1 MAVTKWS
8 IRGEGRAQAPG
19 DVISNVGVDRDRRNQ
34 LDDARARAKAG
45 QRINDQRKAMGEVIA
60 GTAIEP
66 HSRAPSLRAMTR
78 KPSCLISCSHISPE
92 GGRSAFVGRHGAI
105 NPAGRGRSFN
115 TSALIE
121 MMTQQDNFWLGKWK
135 KTIWSS
141 SAQRLRVRTASG
153 TMSTITCSPM
163 TWWSGAS

>member
-105 NPAGRGRSFN
+105 NPAGRVRSFN

-121 MMTQQDNFWLGKWK
+121 MIPSKTTSGSVNGK
-135 KTIWSS
+135 
-141 SAQRLRVRTASG
+141 RLSGPQARSGFASVRRVER
-153 TMSTITCSPM
+153 
-163 TWWSGAS
+163 